1 MPEKI
6 MVVDD
11 EPDLESLIRQRF
23 RKKIRDNEYDFVFA
37 YNGLQALTKLLEH
50 PDIGLIL
57 TDINMPEM
65 DGLTLLARLNELK
78 NPALRTVI
86 VSAYGDMDNIRT
98 AMNRGAFDFVTK
110 PVDFTDLETTINKT
124 ILELDLLRNFQ
135 KEHDQL
141 IAIQHDLTIARSI
154 QEAIL
159 PKVFPPFPDRKEF
172 EIFASMNAAKEVGG
186 DFFDFF
192 MIDNNRLGFVI
203 ADVSG
208 KGVPAA
214 IFMAVSRTLL
224 KATAL
229 KGLSPGDCIAHVNNL
244 LCPES
249 IASMFVTLFYGILNT
264 TTGEIEYANGG
275 HNPPYIIWNEG
286 KVEELEMT
294 GGIALGI
301 IESLPFAV
309 KKITLK
315 PNDSLFLF
323 TDGVTEAFD
332 YKEDL
337 YSEQRLISRLE
348 ENFNLNVTD
357 LCKFIVKDV
366 HNYSVGVQQSDDITV
381 LAIKYLGNA

>member
-23 RKKIRDNEYDFVFA
+23 RKKIRENEYDFVFA
-37 YNGLQALTKLLEH
+37 NNGLQALTKLLEH

-124 ILELDLLRNFQ
+124 IQELELLRNFQ

-141 IAIQHDLTIARSI
+141 IAIQHDLSIARSI
-154 QEAIL
+154 QQAIL
-159 PKVFPPFPDRKEF
+159 PKKFPPFPDRKEF
-172 EIFASMNAAKEVGG
+172 EIYASMNAAKEVGG

-192 MIDNNRLGFVI
+192 LVDKDRLGFVM

-208 KGVPAA
+208 KGIPAA

-229 KGLSPGDCIAHVNNL
+229 KGLSAGDSLAHVNNL

-249 IASMFVTLFYGILNT
+249 IASMFVTIFYGVLNT
-264 TTGEIEYANGG
+264 ATGEIEYANGG
-275 HNPPYIIWNEG
+275 HNPPYIIREDG

-301 IESLPFAV
+301 IEGLPFSV

-315 PNDSLFLF
+315 PNEGIFLF
-323 TDGVTEAFD
+323 TDGVTEAFNVN
-332 YKEDL
+332 EEL
-337 YSEQRLISRLE
+337 YSEERLISKLTD
-348 ENFNLNVTD
+348 NAKLNPQE
-357 LCKFIVKDV
+357 LAEAIIADV
-366 HNYSVGVQQSDDITV
+366 HVYSSGAPQSDDITV
-381 LAIKYLGNA
+381 LSLKYLGNG

>member
-23 RKKIRDNEYDFVFA
+23 RKKIRENEYDFVFA
-37 YNGLQALTKLLEH
+37 NNGLQALTKLLEH

-124 ILELDLLRNFQ
+124 IQELELLRNFQ

-141 IAIQHDLTIARSI
+141 IAIQHDLSIARSI
-154 QEAIL
+154 QQAIL
-159 PKVFPPFPDRKEF
+159 PKKFPPFPERKEF
-172 EIFASMNAAKEVGG
+172 EIYASMNAAKEVGG

-192 MIDNNRLGFVI
+192 LVDKDRLGFVM

-208 KGVPAA
+208 KGIPAA

-229 KGLSPGDCIAHVNNL
+229 KGLNAGDSLAHVNNL

-249 IASMFVTLFYGILNT
+249 IASMFVTIFYGVLNT
-264 TTGEIEYANGG
+264 ATGEIEYANGG
-275 HNPPYIIWNEG
+275 HNPPYLIREDG

-301 IESLPFAV
+301 IEGLPFSV

-315 PNDSLFLF
+315 PNEGIFLF
-323 TDGVTEAFD
+323 TDGVTEAFNVN
-332 YKEDL
+332 EDL
-337 YSEQRLISRLE
+337 YSEERLISKLTD
-348 ENFNLNVTD
+348 NAKLNSKELAEAV
-357 LCKFIVKDV
+357 IADV
-366 HNYSVGVQQSDDITV
+366 HVYSSGVPQSDDITV
-381 LAIKYLGNA
+381 LSLKYLGNG